1 MDDRE
6 SCQRWCDE
14 DFAGVGQKSRGW
26 LVTVL
31 QSYDERGAERMV
43 KPIGTRSMFIARL
56 CAFLGL
62 ATGAHTTSPARTL
75 EPKGLL
81 GVDLHFDE
89 SCLT

>member
-1 MDDRE
+1 
-6 SCQRWCDE
+6 
-14 DFAGVGQKSRGW
+14 
-26 LVTVL
+26 
-31 QSYDERGAERMV
+31 MV
-43 KPIGTRSMFIARL
+43 KPIGTKSMFIARL